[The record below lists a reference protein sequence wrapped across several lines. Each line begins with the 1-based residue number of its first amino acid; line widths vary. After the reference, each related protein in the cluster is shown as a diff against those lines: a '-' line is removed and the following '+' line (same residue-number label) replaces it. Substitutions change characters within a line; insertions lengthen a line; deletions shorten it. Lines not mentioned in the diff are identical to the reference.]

1 MKRPAN
7 IIEAITNPEYFG
19 KAFKDLTTWQ
29 AWLTFL
35 RTVYGIPFADDHE
48 LTTFQ
53 ECTKRTAPLV
63 GGHKEIFAVCG
74 RRGGKS
80 RIMSTVAAF
89 EALWGGWGEG
99 LAPGENAFIFLIAF
113 DKTQAGQ
120 LFRYT
125 KGLLEPFM
133 TKEDKNRITSDTIEL
148 KQQRT
153 TIMVKAGQFQA
164 VRGFS
169 TAVILLDELGFARS
183 DSSAQPVEELVAAL
197 TPSIMENGLL
207 IGASTPFTPFGFFY
221 EQYDQHFGRDDD
233 EVLVWHGGTLRMNPS
248 YSKTKIERDIRKDKA
263 RYESEYN
270 ATFRSDIESL
280 LPKFM
285 IESAMRRPDGV
296 NREQMMPETGRRYEA
311 FIDAS
316 SLRQDSFTMAIG
328 YLAGE
333 KAVVVRV
340 EERTPPGDPG
350 SVTIEY
356 SNILKSY
363 GIKSVRADSYAKG
376 WVESGF
382 RKQDIMVE
390 TADTPASGL
399 YSEFVALLAM
409 GRLEL
414 VRHDK
419 LCLQLQQ
426 LERRVQPGG
435 REQISHPE
443 GGHDDIANSVSGLCV
458 YLLRNRQWTEAEMD
472 ARLPIAQH
480 GIPKEFERPE
490 VAATRIRQSAEA
502 ELHDFMIDSGCNEIV
517 KQGMRRPWTPP
528 TEHKV
533 GEVVTVG
540 GGKA

>member
-1 MKRPAN
+1 MSRPAN
-7 IIEAITNPEYFG
+7 IIEALERPEFFG
-19 KAFKDLTTWQ
+19 HAFKDLSTFQ

-35 RTVYGIPFADDHE
+35 RTVYGLPFQSEQE
-48 LTTFQ
+48 LATFQ
-53 ECTKRTAPLV
+53 ECTKRTAPMV
-63 GGHKEIFAVCG
+63 GGHKEIYAVCG

-80 RIMSTVAAF
+80 RIMSTIAAF

-99 LAPGENAFIFLIAF
+99 LAPGELAFIFLIAF

-148 KQQRT
+148 KEQRT
-153 TIMVKAGQFQA
+153 VIMVKAGMFQA

-183 DSSAQPVEELVAAL
+183 DNSAQPVEELVAAL

-207 IGASTPFTPFGFFY
+207 VGASTPFTPFGFFY
-221 EQYDQHFGRDDD
+221 EQYDQHFGRDED
-233 EVLVWHGGTLRMNPS
+233 EVLCWHGGTLRMNPTF
-248 YSKTKIERDIRKDKA
+248 SKSKIEKDIKKDKA

-270 ATFRSDIESL
+270 ATFRSDIENL

-285 IESAMRRPDGV
+285 IEAAMTRK
-296 NREQMMPETGRRYEA
+296 QTMPEPGRRYEA

-328 YLAGE
+328 YVGE
-333 KAVVVRV
+333 EGKAVVARL

-350 SVTIEY
+350 AVTIEY

-363 GIKSVRADSYAKG
+363 GVKSVRADSYAKG

-382 RKQDIMVE
+382 RKQGIVVE
-390 TADTPASGL
+390 MADLPASGL

-409 GRLEL
+409 SRLEL
-414 VRHDK
+414 VKHDR

-435 REQISHPE
+435 REQITHPE
-443 GGHDDIANSVSGLCV
+443 GGHDDIANSVAGLCV
-458 YLLRNRQWTEAEMD
+458 YLLRNQRWTEKEME
-472 ARLPIAQH
+472 ARLPVSQH
-480 GIPKEFERPE
+480 GIPKEYERPE
-490 VAATRIRQSAEA
+490 VASTRVRQSAEA
-502 ELHDFMIDSGCNEIV
+502 ELRDFMIDSGYNEIV
-517 KQGMRRPWTPP
+517 KPGMRRPWTPP
-528 TEHKV
+528 TKSKV
-533 GEVVTVG
+533 GEVVTIG
-540 GGKA
+540 GGKGV